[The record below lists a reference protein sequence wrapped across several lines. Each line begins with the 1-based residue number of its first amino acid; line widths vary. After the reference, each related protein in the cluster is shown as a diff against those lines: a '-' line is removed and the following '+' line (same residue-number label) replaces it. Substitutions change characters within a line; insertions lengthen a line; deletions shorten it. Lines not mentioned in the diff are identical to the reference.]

1 MWRGFPWCRG
11 VSLMGSALV
20 CAIGLVVR
28 AACLVW
34 PSGVWVPV
42 RSMAVPGSSRW
53 VSAWWHW
60 EDTMYFG
67 WVSSVAPLGSKGI
80 YRLSG
85 GGFYL
90 QDSKKIVRSF
100 YWSNSI
106 WGLFLHVLESTGMRN
121 AGEPCAGGLLW
132 GTLARAISLGQ
143 TIHLSPGRGRVLWG
157 DLCRGR
163 FRSCGGL

>member
-1 MWRGFPWCRG
+1 
-11 VSLMGSALV
+11 MGSALV

-67 WVSSVAPLGSKGI
+67 WVGVPFLRPGGEREHRAVNRPLQSAFRPFRRWRGSDTI
-80 YRLSG
+80 
-85 GGFYL
+85 
-90 QDSKKIVRSF
+90 
-100 YWSNSI
+100 
-106 WGLFLHVLESTGMRN
+106 MR
-121 AGEPCAGGLLW
+121 CRC
-132 GTLARAISLGQ
+132 RACSMI
-143 TIHLSPGRGRVLWG
+143 
-157 DLCRGR
+157 
-163 FRSCGGL
+163 